1 MKKAMSDF
9 FRKVTNNLG
18 IKLLSLILAVM
29 VWLVVVSID
38 NPVKDQNF
46 TQIPV
51 SVLNGEVFENEGKA
65 YEVADSSRYVTVT
78 VRAER
83 MVLSQLSR
91 DDFSASI
98 DMNNYSNGRVPI
110 TVKANR
116 LADRIVS
123 LTPRTSYATVR
134 VEELGTKQFSIDY
147 EITGTPA
154 DGYTVGEVSLANNV
168 VRVQGP
174 QSIVDTIDRAL
185 VRVSTQNMT
194 RDMRTEAPII
204 FIDRNG
210 EEVDTDNLELSR
222 STVSVSVGIWKD
234 KELAVSYSY
243 TGTPAEG
250 FAATGKV
257 NATIN
262 TITVGGDPEVLKN
275 MSSIN
280 IPSSEIDITGATE
293 SVSKTIDV
301 SAYLPS
307 GLYIS
312 DNEDDTISTVTV
324 EVIAMSLLN
333 VEVPVSNIT
342 IDNIPE
348 GTEVHIGGGATS
360 VVTSVRGLPEVLA
373 SVNGTMLTGRINM
386 NDVKVK
392 NGIQTWTTGLY
403 DADVVFAYPEGVYSS
418 GVTATVKVFVQAGN
432 AGNAEPHR
440 ETQPLQ
446 GNPLPAETISAN
458 DTEQQN

>member
-1 MKKAMSDF
+1 MKKTLSDF
-9 FRKVTNNLG
+9 LRGLTNNIG
-18 IKLLSLILAVM
+18 IKLLSLLLAVM

-51 SVLNGEVFENEGKA
+51 SVLNGEVLESEGQA
-65 YEVADSSRYVTVT
+65 YEIADASRYVTVT
-78 VRAER
+78 ARAER
-83 MVLSQLSR
+83 RVLAQLSR

-110 TVKANR
+110 SVKANR

-123 LTPRTSYATVR
+123 ITPRNAYATVH

-154 DGYTVGEVSLANNV
+154 EGYSTGSVTLANNV

-174 QSIVDTIDRAL
+174 ESIVDTIDRAL
-185 VRVSTQNMT
+185 VRVSAQNMT

-210 EEVDTDNLELSR
+210 EEVNTDNLELSR
-222 STVSVSVGIWKD
+222 SSVSVSVEIWEN
-234 KELAVSYSY
+234 KELSISFSY

-250 FAATGKV
+250 FATTGRV
-257 NATIN
+257 SSTIN
-262 TITVGGDPEVLKN
+262 TITVGGDPDIL
-275 MSSIN
+275 SSLASVT
-280 IPSSEIDITGATE
+280 IPASEIDITGATE
-293 SVSKTIDV
+293 SVVKSIDI

-307 GLYIS
+307 GVSLA
-312 DNEDDTISTVTV
+312 DKDEETVAAVTV

-333 VEVPVSNIT
+333 VEVPASNIT
-342 IDNIPE
+342 IENIPS
-348 GTEVHIGGGATS
+348 GTAAHIGGGATS

-386 NDVKVK
+386 DEVKTK
-392 NGIQTWTTGLY
+392 NGIDTWTTGLY
-403 DADVVFAYPEGVYSS
+403 DADVTFAYPEGVYSS
-418 GVTATVKVFVQAGN
+418 GVTTTVKVYVESVPEAADTASPEGDTDIDGTGSLVN
-432 AGNAEPHR
+432 
-440 ETQPLQ
+440 
-446 GNPLPAETISAN
+446 N
-458 DTEQQN
+458 DD